1 MEHHGGGFFRVLGKI
16 VLGVF
21 IAALIAV
28 AVGALVMVLWN
39 WLMPAI
45 FGLGTI
51 TYWQGFGLVLLMRLL
66 IGGFGEHGMKGPG
79 APGKPGK
86 PGAPRNASKHWY
98 HSQHAYR
105 GSHFDD
111 VYEQWWQNEGAE
123 SFDQYMKERG
133 KKEEP
138 ETKNEE

>member
-1 MEHHGGGFFRVLGKI
+1 MGNKGSGFFRVLGKI

-51 TYWQGFGLVLLMRLL
+51 TYWQGFGLVLLLRLL
-66 IGGFGEHGMKGPG
+66 IGGFGEHGGKGPG
-79 APGKPGK
+79 APKAPRGPGK
-86 PGAPRNASKHWY
+86 HWH
-98 HSQHAYR
+98 HSQRVYR
-105 GSHFDD
+105 GGYFDD
-111 VYEQWWQNEGAE
+111 VYEQWWQSEGAE
-123 SFDQYMKERG
+123 RFDQYMKERG

-138 ETKNEE
+138 ETKTEG